1 MNEPLQ
7 SRSRCHGRSPGVA
20 ALLTALNGAMVAG
33 VALTGSMLA
42 TTTAQA
48 EPLLSEALPAAAG
61 LAPAMTVQPSLDA
74 IVPSPL
80 APALQLAALP
90 GLRLADPIAAD
101 PSAGDAMDGLL
112 HEIARKKP
120 KQSSSGGHGGASGL
134 PWKSGA
140 ACSGTDFTSWR
151 GRKMD
156 VGVGWAPQES
166 WSSLVRYFQRSG
178 AKRVA
183 AGGRAS
189 IGLPLLA
196 RGSDGKFKECASG
209 AFDSHFKAIGAYL
222 NSQGNGNTIVR
233 LGWEANNTSYPWRV
247 NGDVAG
253 FKACFARAVTAL
265 RSGAPGIQIA
275 WHMAKKGK
283 HKGPV
288 TELYPGDA
296 YVNEVSLSYY
306 DRFPFHHNAGVW
318 AQQYNATYNGGPYG
332 LGAWL
337 NFARSRGKKLSIGEW
352 GVNDGYEGGGT
363 DNAFYVQKMGEFFRG
378 NAGSI
383 GYEGY
388 YNCNYSNPGI
398 YKIHPTNHN
407 PKAAAAYLANWRG

>member
-1 MNEPLQ
+1 MDELLQ
-7 SRSRCHGRSPGVA
+7 PRPRSRALPSGVA
-20 ALLTALNGAMVAG
+20 VLLLTVAG
-33 VALTGSMLA
+33 AV
-42 TTTAQA
+42 
-48 EPLLSEALPAAAG
+48 PAATA
-61 LAPAMTVQPSLDA
+61 APVSAPLPDALMRAVDPMAVTAPSRLDA
-74 IVPSPL
+74 IGPAPL
-80 APALQLAALP
+80 AGFETGPQLAALP
-90 GLRLADPIAAD
+90 GLRLGEPTAFDPV
-101 PSAGDAMDGLL
+101 AGDPVDGLL
-112 HEIARKKP
+112 HQVARKQQKG
-120 KQSSSGGHGGASGL
+120 SSSYGGASGL

-140 ACSGTDFTSWR
+140 ACSGTEFTSWR

-156 VGVGWAPQES
+156 VGIGWAPQES

-183 AGGRAS
+183 AGGQAS

-196 RGSDGKFKECASG
+196 KGSDGKFKECAAG
-209 AFDSHFKAIGAYL
+209 AFDSHFKAIGSYL

-233 LGWEANNTSYPWRV
+233 LGWEANNHSYPWRV
-247 NGDVAG
+247 QGDVAG
-253 FKACFARAVTAL
+253 FKACFARAATAL

-296 YVNEVSLSYY
+296 YVNQVSLSYY
-306 DRFPFHHNAGVW
+306 DRFPFHHNATVW

-352 GVNDGYEGGGT
+352 GVNDGYDGGGT

-388 YNCNYSNPGI
+388 YNCNYTNPGI
-398 YKIHPTNHN
+398 YRIHPTNHN
-407 PKAAAAYLANWRG
+407 PRAAAAYLANWRG